1 MLETF
6 CEFTFDAAHRTTP
19 DTPLHGHTFRV
30 RLVLEGEPEP
40 IVGWTHDLRQVEN
53 VVGAVRTRL
62 DHRYLNEIEG
72 LETPTLE
79 NVARW
84 LWDSFDSALSGLARI
99 EISRGE
105 RGSAEGVVLRRPA

>member
-6 CEFTFDAAHRTTP
+6 CEFTFDAAHKTTP

-30 RLVLEGEPEP
+30 RLVLSGEPVP
-40 IVGWTHDLRQVEN
+40 TFGWSHDLTEVEG
-53 VVGAVRTRL
+53 VVARVKAGL
-62 DHRYLNEIEG
+62 DHRHLNDVDG

-84 LWDSFDSALSGLARI
+84 LWRRFDAELPGVARV
-99 EISRGE
+99 EVSRGFM
-105 RGSAEGVVLRRPA
+105 GTTEGVTYGERA